1 MVCGVYPGAQIF
13 KAYHGCSWSAID
25 LMCRLILH
33 HSWNSMTGSSTNQ
46 NADTWY
52 LRRLCPF
59 QWWHPLDRELHGRS
73 ICTLCGNLHHTW
85 KIIMCWSEAKICS
98 YVAGVDSPC
107 FAVAP
112 LECPVTGGH
121 RQTPGQKKQKQ
132 QPTAPHLRVGPS
144 KASNSLS
151 SYGRSHSKP
160 EVSRLIIEST
170 RSSSE
175 PSFSSLSKSPSWL
188 VRSTSS
194 RLRSVSS
201 WSRSP
206 GSEQQVFTTAPAC
219 HLLARPC
226 ASSFVFRTCNT
237 IIRTVNV
244 MAVGCMVTGLS
255 FDFESKVD

>member
-1 MVCGVYPGAQIF
+1 
-13 KAYHGCSWSAID
+13 
-25 LMCRLILH
+25 
-33 HSWNSMTGSSTNQ
+33 MT
-46 NADTWY
+46 
-52 LRRLCPF
+52 RLCPCLL
-59 QWWHPLDRELHGRS
+59 WHPLDRELHGRS

-170 RSSSE
+170 HSSSE
-175 PSFSSLSKSPSWL
+175 LSFSSPSKSPSYSQWL

-194 RLRSVSS
+194 RLGTASSLDQSGNSSQLQQKRVIIS
-201 WSRSP
+201 WSSHGP
-206 GSEQQVFTTAPAC
+206 P
-219 HLLARPC
+219 
-226 ASSFVFRTCNT
+226 SS
-237 IIRTVNV
+237 
-244 MAVGCMVTGLS
+244 S
-255 FDFESKVD
+255 